1 MSAKDPVQRVLCVQ
15 PSLVYIRS
23 GDLRQDIVLYRIRG
37 SATVPNPVEAK
48 VGRDSV
54 EEAGRMVV
62 RQAAL
67 SSQQLD
73 EHILR
78 DIQGLV
84 FIP

>member
-1 MSAKDPVQRVLCVQ
+1 
-15 PSLVYIRS
+15 
-23 GDLRQDIVLYRIRG
+23 
-37 SATVPNPVEAK
+37 
-48 VGRDSV
+48 
-54 EEAGRMVV
+54 MVV

-78 DIQGLV
+78 DIQDLV